1 MNWLHNIIPNHI
13 IYALG
18 WTVVHSL
25 WQGVVIAALMTLVLM
40 FLKNKTAQARYWVSN
55 VALLAMLI
63 SSIIT
68 FQVIAQNLVA
78 YQSNAANMTLI
89 LRGQSFLQTID
100 NQGFVSDITW
110 FFNRYLSLVV
120 VAWLMG
126 VLFFLAKLSGSLM
139 YVEILKNR
147 HVIPLADEWV
157 QMVEL
162 LKSALK
168 IKQKVA
174 LLESSLITSPMTLGW
189 LKPIILMPVGIVNSL
204 SPAQVEA
211 ILAHELAHIK
221 GRDYIINIVQS
232 FIEILYYYHPAVWWI
247 SSNIRIERENR
258 CDDMAVNLTGN
269 SLTYAKALLIIQELN
284 HSKSNTYALAMGF
297 STQPKGLLLNRIKR
311 ILNQQKNRNNVME
324 KFFAT
329 TVLIVA
335 MTIVAC
341 KQNFQNSRR
350 DTQSSFFGKIELT
363 EKNGIYSIYE
373 DGKEKPLDNSNTEG
387 VEKLKKGMQLLTE
400 IIDGEKPAAYNA
412 TVYDR
417 DGNQTI
423 MLNHKIELRNKSG
436 KNFLTVDE
444 KSISLEHLNKNEE
457 NALWDGMDQIGDIF
471 FPEEDSRKTN
481 KYCNIITQNLLKDNL
496 IKGKYEVQINNNK
509 MLVNKVEMTKD
520 IKDRYVGLCQDFE
533 NKQDIGFYVWG
544 DLDLKK

>member
-25 WQGVVIAALMTLVLM
+25 WQGVVIAALMTWVLM

-55 VALLAMLI
+55 TALLAMLI

-68 FQVIAQNLVA
+68 FQIVAQNLVS
-78 YQSNAANMTLI
+78 YQSNTANMTLI

-139 YVEILKNR
+139 YVEILKNH
-147 HVIPLADEWV
+147 HVTHLGNEWV

-162 LKSALK
+162 LKSELE

-189 LKPIILMPVGIVNSL
+189 LKPMILMPIGIVNSL

-269 SLTYAKALLIIQELN
+269 SLTYAKALLTIQELN

-329 TVLIVA
+329 TILIVA

-341 KQNFQNSRR
+341 SDKFSKDNS
-350 DTQSSFFGKIELT
+350 DIMTSFEGKIKLT
-363 EKNGIYSIYE
+363 ENNGIYSFYE
-373 DGKEKPLDNSNTEG
+373 DEKELPIKNADTEG
-387 VEKLKKGMQLLTE
+387 IERLKKGLTVLSE
-400 IIDGEKPAAYNA
+400 VLDGNITNLSNPNIFEKE
-412 TVYDR
+412 
-417 DGNQTI
+417 GNQTV
-423 MLNHKIELRNKSG
+423 MLNHKVKIFRKSG
-436 KNFLTVDE
+436 KSSLMVDDKEVSLAGLSDE
-444 KSISLEHLNKNEE
+444 KIKVM
-457 NALWDGMDQIGDIF
+457 WDGVEQVNNLFFPKEASDELHKLGDILQAHF
-471 FPEEDSRKTN
+471 
-481 KYCNIITQNLLKDNL
+481 LKDNL
-496 IKGKYEVQINNNK
+496 IKGKYEIKINNNI
-509 MLVNKVEMTKD
+509 MLVNNVEMPKELKD
-520 IKDRYVGLCQDFE
+520 KYVALCQDFE
-533 NKQDIGFYVWG
+533 NKKQIGYYASG
-544 DLDLKK
+544 DLDLEN